1 MARGNSLEL
10 TLDWHVRECARGA
23 QRGHAGHDTQARES
37 TVVEAVR
44 RKAKPSKAGTTASP
58 AATNGAV
65 SKSAGANGVVKGA
78 VAKSAAAKSAIT
90 KTVAQSP
97 EPDLKAARKLALE
110 MMAIPGKSGEERRI
124 VEFIR
129 GRLLK
134 AGVPAGAIAIDN
146 VNTRSPLGG
155 EIGNLIVRLPGTI
168 RGPRRLLMAHVDT
181 VPLCEG
187 SRPKQQGEIVRSG
200 NAHTALGAD
209 DRSGAAVVL
218 QTVVEILRRKLPHPP
233 LTLFWPVQEEVGL
246 LGARFVALAQLG
258 RPQLAFNW
266 DGGSAEKVTIGATG
280 AYRMK
285 IAIDGI
291 ASHAGAAPECGVSA
305 IAIAG
310 IAIADLN
317 AGGWLGDIRRDGQR
331 GTSNLGHIDGGGATN
346 VVPDRVVIRGE
357 CRSHDRE
364 FRQRILDEIT
374 AAFTRA
380 AAQVKNAAGKTG
392 QASVEASPAYESFA
406 LASDEPAV
414 VAAREAVASLGL
426 APQLAISNGG
436 LDANWLSARG
446 IPTVTL
452 GCGQKHA
459 HTLAEE
465 LDLAQ
470 FDAACRIALRLAT
483 AV

>member
-1 MARGNSLEL
+1 MI
-10 TLDWHVRECARGA
+10 
-23 QRGHAGHDTQARES
+23 
-37 TVVEAVR
+37 EAVR
-44 RKAKPSKAGTTASP
+44 RKAKPSKVSAAGNGMSKG

-65 SKSAGANGVVKGA
+65 SKSSVAKGSLSKSVGANGAATKN
-78 VAKSAAAKSAIT
+78 AAAKS
-90 KTVAQSP
+90 VAATPQ
-97 EPDLKAARKLALE
+97 PDLKAARKLVLE

-155 EIGNLIVRLPGTI
+155 EIGNLIVRLPGTL

-233 LTLFWPVQEEVGL
+233 LTFFWPVQEEVGL
-246 LGARFVALAQLG
+246 LGARFVALGQLG

-285 IAIDGI
+285 IAIEGI

-331 GTSNLGHIDGGGATN
+331 GTSNLGHIEGGGATN
-346 VVPDRVVIRGE
+346 VVPDRVVLRGE

-374 AAFTRA
+374 AAFARA
-380 AAQVKNAAGKTG
+380 AAQVKNTAGKTG

-426 APQLAISNGG
+426 EPQLAISNGG

-452 GCGQKHA
+452 GCGQKNA